1 MLIALSFVDSGY
13 LVASIFE
20 SFRKSFDMASDVQKQ
35 LFPMLLYPCHSIM
48 LTMSIFMT
56 VGISLERYT
65 AVHQP
70 VDYKL
75 VSVD

>member
-1 MLIALSFVDSGY
+1 
-13 LVASIFE
+13 
-20 SFRKSFDMASDVQKQ
+20 MATEIHKF
-35 LFPMLLYPCHSIM
+35 LFPKVLYPFHSIM

-70 VDYKL
+70 VDYNQVL
-75 VSVD
+75 QSDSGFDRFSVYIHSLF

>member
-1 MLIALSFVDSGY
+1 
-13 LVASIFE
+13 
-20 SFRKSFDMASDVQKQ
+20 MATEIHKV
-35 LFPMLLYPCHSIM
+35 LFPKVLYPFHSIM

-70 VDYKL
+70 VDYNQVCIYREIL
-75 VSVD
+75 

>member
-1 MLIALSFVDSGY
+1 
-13 LVASIFE
+13 
-20 SFRKSFDMASDVQKQ
+20 MATEIHKV
-35 LFPMLLYPCHSIM
+35 LFPKVLYPFHSIM

-70 VDYKL
+70 VDYNQVCIYREIFMKSGFIDFL
-75 VSVD
+75 SFLYPGYE